1 MRYGGR
7 VMLAV
12 AGGYVLGR
20 TKKMKLAIMLAG
32 MASGNKIAR
41 DPAQLLQQGTR
52 LVQSNPRLSALSDQ
66 VRDRLVDAGKGIAVA
81 VVSRRLDALSD
92 RLSERTQRL
101 SGRLD
106 ERTGSSRATRSGRAT
121 DDDDAELADEDW
133 VDEDRA
139 DVCDDRTEDGVD
151 ENPAERDRGVRQEQQ
166 EQGARQEQEAEPTPR
181 RTAAAGTSVAG
192 RRAGASPPRKRDGT
206 SSTANSS
213 ERSERDD

>member
-41 DPAQLLQQGTR
+41 DPAQLLQQGTK
-52 LVQSNPRLSALSDQ
+52 LVQSNPQLSALSDQ
-66 VRDRLVDAGKGIAVA
+66 VRGRLVDAGKGIAVA
-81 VVSRRLDALSD
+81 VVSRRMDALSD

-106 ERTGSSRATRSGRAT
+106 ERTGSSRVTRSGRAT
-121 DDDDAELADEDW
+121 DAAEPADDDW

-139 DVCDDRTEDGVD
+139 EDWGD
-151 ENPAERDRGVRQEQQ
+151 EDHAEQERGVQQ
-166 EQGARQEQEAEPTPR
+166 EVEPAPR
-181 RTAAAGTSVAG
+181 HTAAAGTSGAG
-192 RRAGASPPRKRDGT
+192 RRTGAGASPPRRRNGT
-206 SSTANSS
+206 PSAANSS
-213 ERSERDD
+213 ERSERNA

>member
-1 MRYGGR
+1 VRYGGR

-52 LVQSNPRLSALSDQ
+52 LVQSSPQLSALSDQ
-66 VRDRLVDAGKGIAVA
+66 VRGRLVEAGKGIAVA
-81 VVSRRLDALSD
+81 VVSRRMDSLSD

-106 ERTGSSRATRSGRAT
+106 ERTGSVRATRSGPAT
-121 DDDDAELADEDW
+121 DDEESADEDW

-139 DVCDDRTEDGVD
+139 AD
-151 ENPAERDRGVRQEQQ
+151 
-166 EQGARQEQEAEPTPR
+166 
-181 RTAAAGTSVAG
+181 AAD
-192 RRAGASPPRKRDGT
+192 DGT

-213 ERSERDD
+213 DRAAGSTVRNRTAGSSQRGERNA